1 MVDWRALKG
10 MWRACLQTQV
20 KSASG
25 RRSLFLWHLDHQH
38 HRDEQSSDSAITKA
52 RLWRAQAGHVNEWTQ
67 LGIGKAIHL
76 DLSTD
81 GNVDTEKYLSTIR
94 KSAVWEDD
102 QGPLALSLSVRS
114 QYGMDGE
121 EASWTVHGNGVTTL
135 PTTHCQQGRWGA
147 LRLPHLIVKRSYTE
161 FYMMSANLKI
171 FRFLKDTNKTP
182 GKVAFNLYAV
192 NLKSLIWFN
201 SLSFFFF

>member
-1 MVDWRALKG
+1 
-10 MWRACLQTQV
+10 
-20 KSASG
+20 
-25 RRSLFLWHLDHQH
+25 
-38 HRDEQSSDSAITKA
+38 
-52 RLWRAQAGHVNEWTQ
+52 
-67 LGIGKAIHL
+67 
-76 DLSTD
+76 
-81 GNVDTEKYLSTIR
+81 
-94 KSAVWEDD
+94 
-102 QGPLALSLSVRS
+102 
-114 QYGMDGE
+114 MDGE

-201 SLSFFFF
+201 SLSFFFFFNFLNLFIYFMAVLGLRFCARAFSSCGERGLLFVAVHGLLTTVASLVGEHGF